1 MLLEVSGLETGYGR
15 AGVLHGIDL
24 AMEDNQRIGLF
35 GPNGHGKTTLLK
47 AISGLLPTRAGSI
60 RFMDIDISNAA
71 PRHIVDLGIV
81 HVPQGNKLFPDM
93 TVDENLSL
101 GAYSKRS
108 RASAKDNLER
118 VYEIFPK
125 LKQRGTQLCK
135 TLSGG
140 ERQMVSIGI
149 GVMSDP
155 KLLLLDEPTLG
166 LAPKLK
172 DELCEAIDKISQT
185 GLPLIVVEQDVE
197 FLLTLAERLYMIN
210 HGEVVRAI
218 SSDDDIDHG
227 EIMKMYF
234 GEA

>member
-1 MLLEVSGLETGYGR
+1 MLLEVSDLETGYGR
-15 AGVLHGIDL
+15 TGVLHGINL
-24 AMEDNQRIGLF
+24 AMAEDQRIGLF
-35 GPNGHGKTTLLK
+35 GPNGHGKTTLLM
-47 AISGLLPTRAGSI
+47 AISGLLPTWKGSI
-60 RFMDIDISNAA
+60 RFMGDDISNIA
-71 PRHIVDLGIV
+71 PRRIVDLGIV

-101 GAYSKRS
+101 GAYCKRS
-108 RASAKDNLER
+108 RPKARANLER
-118 VYEIFPK
+118 VYDIFPK

-172 DELCEAIDKISQT
+172 DELCDAIDRISQS

-197 FLLTLAERLYMIN
+197 FLLTLAQDLYMIN
-210 HGEVVRAI
+210 HGEVVQRLSA
-218 SSDDDIDHG
+218 DDDIDHG